1 MSLVISS
8 SLSLSKIRPF
18 CTVHHGENEDRDILR
33 ERMTRDEYQTVSM
46 EEGNEDLCLTQ
57 GLLSKDNQDNALQNI
72 SSSHLEK
79 HIPFNNGASFSQTFL
94 NLINVVSGVGVLSM
108 PYAVAQGG
116 WLSLVIFLLVGL
128 LCYYTGILIQRCM
141 RAHPSIHSYPD
152 IGRYA
157 FGPTG
162 QNIIAAFM
170 YIELYLVA
178 ISFLILEGDNLD
190 KLFPGSKVEFYSVTL
205 EGKKLFILL
214 AAFIILPTTW
224 LRDLA
229 VLAYVSAIGLV
240 ASVVLTGSLVW
251 ACIADAGIQQTK
263 GDMLNLQGL
272 PTALGL
278 YFVCFT
284 GHAVFPTIYSSMRNK
299 NQFSKVLFISTILC
313 TLNYGL
319 TAVLGYLIYGNE
331 VQSQVTLN
339 LPSDKIYTKIAIY
352 TTLINPLAKY
362 ALLIAPITSAI
373 EERISVIVKSSTS
386 LVIRTLILLSTVVLA
401 SSIPFFGYLMSF
413 IGSFLSVMAT
423 VLFPCVCY
431 LKIYGSFRAVS
442 AELVAILFILIIGV
456 LVAVM
461 GTYTSLQQIIGSL

>member
-1 MSLVISS
+1 
-8 SLSLSKIRPF
+8 
-18 CTVHHGENEDRDILR
+18 
-33 ERMTRDEYQTVSM
+33 
-46 EEGNEDLCLTQ
+46 
-57 GLLSKDNQDNALQNI
+57 
-72 SSSHLEK
+72 
-79 HIPFNNGASFSQTFL
+79 
-94 NLINVVSGVGVLSM
+94 M

-116 WLSLVIFLLVGL
+116 WLSLVIFLLVGI

-152 IGRYA
+152 IGQYA
-157 FGPTG
+157 FGPTC
-162 QNIIAAFM
+162 QKIIAAFM

-214 AAFIILPTTW
+214 AGFIILPTTW

-251 ACIADAGIQQTK
+251 AFIADAGIQQTK

-278 YFVCFT
+278 YFVCFA

-299 NQFSKVLFISTILC
+299 NQFSKVFFISMILC
-313 TLNYGL
+313 TLNNGL

-331 VQSQVTLN
+331 VHCTGVKCPL
-339 LPSDKIYTKIAIY
+339 LRLSDVIYRVI
-352 TTLINPLAKY
+352 
-362 ALLIAPITSAI
+362 S
-373 EERISVIVKSSTS
+373 ERNGNCFVPMRV
-386 LVIRTLILLSTVVLA
+386 LSEDLWV
-401 SSIPFFGYLMSF
+401 F
-413 IGSFLSVMAT
+413 
-423 VLFPCVCY
+423 
-431 LKIYGSFRAVS
+431 
-442 AELVAILFILIIGV
+442 
-456 LVAVM
+456 
-461 GTYTSLQQIIGSL
+461 